1 MEDNLFRPESPFAQH
16 PPALDGRNCR
26 IDLDRPRIM
35 GVLNVTPD
43 SFSDGGRYL
52 ATEEA
57 LVHAL
62 RMQQEGADII
72 DIGGESTRPGAK
84 PVTAQEELDRVL
96 PVIERLVAE
105 IDLPLSVDTSKS
117 VVAQASVAAGAA
129 FVNDIS
135 GLTFDP
141 LMGKVVAESGA
152 GLFLMHTSDRP
163 EKMQQKVSYQD
174 VVAEVVASLR
184 HSMEKAVNWGI
195 GVGKL
200 AVDPGIGF
208 GKDVAGNLELLR
220 CLDAVTELGR
230 PVLLGTSRKSFIGQ
244 VLDQPDPQLR
254 LAGSLATV
262 ALAVAR
268 GVRLFRVHDVAP
280 ARDAA
285 RMAFAVC
292 RGAGWEPI

>member
-135 GLTFDP
+135 
-141 LMGKVVAESGA
+141 
-152 GLFLMHTSDRP
+152 
-163 EKMQQKVSYQD
+163 
-174 VVAEVVASLR
+174 
-184 HSMEKAVNWGI
+184 
-195 GVGKL
+195 
-200 AVDPGIGF
+200 
-208 GKDVAGNLELLR
+208 
-220 CLDAVTELGR
+220 
-230 PVLLGTSRKSFIGQ
+230 
-244 VLDQPDPQLR
+244 
-254 LAGSLATV
+254 
-262 ALAVAR
+262 
-268 GVRLFRVHDVAP
+268 
-280 ARDAA
+280 
-285 RMAFAVC
+285 
-292 RGAGWEPI
+292 